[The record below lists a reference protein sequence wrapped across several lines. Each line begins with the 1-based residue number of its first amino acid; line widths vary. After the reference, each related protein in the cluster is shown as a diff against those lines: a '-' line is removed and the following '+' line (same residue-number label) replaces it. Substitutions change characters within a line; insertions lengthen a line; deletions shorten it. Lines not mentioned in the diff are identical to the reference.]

1 MVPYRFSVAT
11 ARKDARGRWTDG
23 ATGEYGDLLDIIKAR
38 TGIARF
44 PDLLVEVRAH
54 LRRPMPTAHP
64 STPRTRKNPSGKRT
78 SAKRLF
84 EASVPLSGSLAET
97 YLQSRGITSVASG
110 SALRFHPRCWHR
122 DQGEAA
128 KPRPALIAAVTD
140 RAGRL
145 RGVHRTWLAEDGSD
159 KAPVEVQRRAMGELL
174 GNAVK
179 IDPPG
184 ECLAIGEGLETML
197 SLREA
202 LPGLPVWAA
211 LSAAHLGA
219 VDLPE
224 RLRQLYIARDL
235 DDAGQAAA
243 DKLSARARDAGI
255 SVSVLEPR
263 LGDFNDDL
271 REDGAAALRQRLL
284 GQVERADLVRMALK
298 R

>member
-1 MVPYRFSVAT
+1 VRLTGPDEG
-11 ARKDARGRWTDG
+11 KGARGRWTDG

-44 PDLLVEVRAH
+44 PDLLEEVRAH
-54 LRRPMPTAHP
+54 LGRPMPVAQP
-64 STPRTRKNPSGKRT
+64 STPRKRKSTSDKRT
-78 SAKRLF
+78 SAKRLY

-97 YLQSRGITSVASG
+97 YLQRRGITRAASA

-122 DQGEAA
+122 DHAEAA
-128 KPRPALIAAVTD
+128 SKLRPALIAAVTD
-140 RAGRL
+140 RAGSL

-179 IDPPG
+179 IDAAS

-224 RLRQLYIARDL
+224 GLRQLYIARDL

-255 SVSVLEPR
+255 SVSVIEPR

-284 GQVERADLVRMALK
+284 GQLQRDDLVRLALGS
-298 R
+298 